1 MRRSRKQVCNLPNA
15 SPLSFPGLISLLPK
29 PVFPNHV
36 RISYVSIEYR
46 LSFLVGCCISGI
58 LLKAPPQVDPEEEYE
73 MATVRPA
80 DFAKAKQQK
89 EREEMDRYVFS
100 EQNLHLKQFG

>member
-1 MRRSRKQVCNLPNA
+1 M
-15 SPLSFPGLISLLPK
+15 
-29 PVFPNHV
+29 
-36 RISYVSIEYR
+36 
-46 LSFLVGCCISGI
+46 
-58 LLKAPPQVDPEEEYE
+58 DPEEEYE

-100 EQNLHLKQFG
+100 EQNLHLKQFD

>member
-1 MRRSRKQVCNLPNA
+1 MY
-15 SPLSFPGLISLLPK
+15 
-29 PVFPNHV
+29 VFPT
-36 RISYVSIEYR
+36 
-46 LSFLVGCCISGI
+46 FLQNIVFPLLWGITCSEI

-100 EQNLHLKQFG
+100 EQNLHLKQFD